1 MSIAYSYLMAECI
14 GLQAPL
20 NIDGGIKKT
29 LLSTIPIN
37 IAGFTQKGLDRYD
50 FDIDGHSND
59 QSFLSNFA
67 IECLNVVITNTRL
80 SSSDTANA
88 IGYIYISY
96 PRYTVCNGYDMS
108 QMITGTE
115 YQIGGS
121 GTYNHIL
128 PNSIIIPLIASS
140 WALRFGIESESG
152 TSVARSNVSIKG
164 TINLYKIAF

>member
-1 MSIAYSYLMAECI
+1 MSIANTHPMAECI

-20 NIDGGIKKT
+20 NNNDGIKKT

-37 IAGFTQKGLDRYD
+37 ITDFTQKGLDGYV
-50 FDIDGHSND
+50 FDIDSHSND

-67 IECLNVVITNTRL
+67 IECVNVVITNRRT
-80 SSSDTANA
+80 SSSDTASA
-88 IGYIYISY
+88 FGYVYVYY
-96 PRYTVCNGYDMS
+96 PRDTVCSNYEAS
-108 QMITGTE
+108 QMITGTS

-140 WALRFGIESESG
+140 WRLRFGIQCKSG
-152 TSVARSNVSIKG
+152 TSAARSIVSITG